1 MQNSQHGASAWIN
14 YLKKKKRNTT
24 NKKGKPITRNVLK
37 DYVTKCYP
45 PAFVPMLAFVETFA
59 SLPPF
64 LKQNS
69 FY

>member
-1 MQNSQHGASAWIN
+1 VENKLSER
-14 YLKKKKRNTT
+14 KRNTT
-24 NKKGKPITRNVLK
+24 NKREKTITRNVLN

-45 PAFVPMLAFVETFA
+45 PVFVPMLAFVETFA

-69 FY
+69 FC